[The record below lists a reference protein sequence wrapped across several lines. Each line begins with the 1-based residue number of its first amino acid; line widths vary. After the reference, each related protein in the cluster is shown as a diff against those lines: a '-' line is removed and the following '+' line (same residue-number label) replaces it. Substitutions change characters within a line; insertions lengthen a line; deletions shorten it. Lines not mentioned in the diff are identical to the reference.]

1 VDAIITF
8 AIKINTIM
16 VAINLFLNQ
25 TKFFEVD
32 VVFLVFYMLSIMGT
46 VCITALSVSEKFI
59 VYPSDRVWYAELKF
73 ATFLLCPVSDV
84 EAINLIFKRLEG
96 KYIKFCFNF
105 LIAYFG
111 N

>member
-59 VYPSDRVWYAELKF
+59 VYPSDRVIWKKREFFKALRSVASRSGELRN
-73 ATFLLCPVSDV
+73 C
-84 EAINLIFKRLEG
+84 IFSVKNKISCER
-96 KYIKFCFNF
+96 KM
-105 LIAYFG
+105 
-111 N
+111 